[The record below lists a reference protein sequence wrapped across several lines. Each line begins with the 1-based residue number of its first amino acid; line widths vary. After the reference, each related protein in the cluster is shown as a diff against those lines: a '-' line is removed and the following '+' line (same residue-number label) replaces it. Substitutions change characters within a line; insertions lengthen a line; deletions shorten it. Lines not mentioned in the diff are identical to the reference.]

1 MANAPGKNHRKGLS
15 LIEIT
20 RMFPDDR
27 TAEQWFIG
35 NRWPD
40 GVTCPQCESD
50 NVQARPT
57 RKPQPFRCRD
67 CRKDFSTKTGTLMQG
82 SNLGFQTWAIALF
95 LLHTGLKG
103 TASMKLHRDLKITQ
117 KSAWHLA
124 HRIRETWKD
133 ETAPPF
139 RGPIEI
145 DEAYFGGI
153 EGNKH
158 QDKKLNA
165 GRGTVG
171 KTAVVGVKD
180 RKTNEVRAAVIPD
193 TTAETLQGFAKEN
206 VRKGGTMYSD
216 DATAYTDFDH
226 VANHESVKHSVGEY
240 VRKQA
245 HVNGMESFW
254 SMAKRGFHGTY
265 HRWSPKHLHRYIAEF
280 AGRHNDREEDTIV
293 QMNRS
298 AARMDGR
305 RLRYED
311 LIA

>member
-1 MANAPGKNHRKGLS
+1 MQKGPGKHYRKGLS

-20 RMFPDDR
+20 RMFPDD
-27 TAEQWFIG
+27 TKAEQWFIG

-40 GVTCPQCESD
+40 GVTCPKCESD
-50 NVQARPT
+50 NVQVRPT

-95 LLHTGLKG
+95 LLTTGLKG
-103 TASMKLHRDLKITQ
+103 TSSMKLHRDLKITQ
-117 KSAWHLA
+117 KAAWHLA

-133 ETAPPF
+133 ETGSPF
-139 RGPIEI
+139 AGPVEI
-145 DEAYFGGI
+145 DEAYFGGR
-153 EGNKH
+153 ESNKH
-158 QDKKLNA
+158 PDKKLNA

-171 KTAVVGVKD
+171 KTSVVGVKD
-180 RKTNEVRAAVIPD
+180 RDSNEVRAAVVSD
-193 TTAETLQGFAKEN
+193 TKADTLQGFASQN
-206 VRKGGTMYSD
+206 IRKDGTMYSD
-216 DATAYTDFDH
+216 DAVAYADFDH
-226 VANHESVKHSVGEY
+226 VAKHESVKHSIGEY
-240 VRKQA
+240 VNGKC

-254 SMAKRGFHGTY
+254 SMMKRGFHGTY
-265 HRWSPKHLHRYIAEF
+265 HRMSPKHLHRYVGEF

-305 RLRYED
+305 RLRYGD